1 MVTLNSAEEALKT
14 LYLGVVSEQL
24 NTSTNPLYNA
34 IEKTSSDVW
43 GKEIVKLVPFG
54 LNGGISAGDED
65 GDLPNAAGNNYERF
79 TLELKNLFGK
89 ISISDKAIR
98 ASETSA
104 GAFVN
109 LLNAEMEG
117 LLRASKFNFG
127 RMLYGDGTGKLG
139 TVVAWSENTNPNKFK
154 LDSVRNLMEGMV
166 IDIYPAGG
174 AKVHGRRITHIDRE
188 NAIVTVDGGAGV
200 NTLLSAGDYITV
212 QNSYGKELT
221 GLGAIFAKT
230 GKLYGLNKE
239 DYSWLVPYTKS
250 LSTGFAV
257 TDMQEAIDKVEERAG
272 SAINFIVASADAR
285 RVYLNELMTE
295 RVNIDYMNLDGG
307 FKAVSYNGIPVVAD
321 RFVPEGT
328 MYLLDTNDFKLHQL
342 CDWKWLE
349 SGEGRILHQDVNKAT
364 YTATLVKYADLICDR
379 PFGQACI
386 TGIA

>member
-24 NTSTNPLYNA
+24 NTTTNPLYNA

-54 LNGGISAGDED
+54 LNGGVSAGDED
-65 GDLPNAAGNNYERF
+65 GDLPQAAGNNYERF

-89 ISISDKAIR
+89 ISISDKAMR
-98 ASETSA
+98 ASSNSA

-127 RMLYGDGTGKLG
+127 RMLYGDGTGKLA
-139 TVVAWSENTNPNKFK
+139 TAVEWAENSNPNKFK
-154 LDSVRNLMEGMV
+154 VDSVRNLMEGMV
-166 IDIYPAGG
+166 IDVYSSGNAT
-174 AKVHGRRITHIDRE
+174 ARARRIIHVDRDENVVTIDG
-188 NAIVTVDGGAGV
+188 TLGA
-200 NTLLSAGDYITV
+200 NNLLVAGDYVTV
-212 QNSYGKELT
+212 QNSLGKELT
-221 GLGAIFAKT
+221 GLGAIFAST
-230 GKLYGLNKE
+230 GKLYGLDKAN
-239 DYSWLVPYTKS
+239 YSWLNPYHKN
-250 LSTGFAV
+250 LTGTFSV
-257 TDMQEAIDKVEERAG
+257 TDVQEAIDRVEERAG
-272 SAINFIVASADAR
+272 SSINFIVASADAR
-285 RVYLNELMTE
+285 RAYVNELMAE

-328 MYLLDTNDFKLHQL
+328 MYMLDTKDFKLHQL

-349 SGEGRILHQDVNKAT
+349 GAEGRILQQDANKAT

-386 TGIA
+386 TGIK

>member
-24 NTSTNPLYNA
+24 NTTTNPLYNA

-54 LNGGISAGDED
+54 LNGGVSAGDED
-65 GDLPNAAGNNYERF
+65 GDLPQPAGNNYERF

-89 ISISDKAIR
+89 ISISDKAMR
-98 ASETSA
+98 ASSNSS

-127 RMLYGDGTGKLG
+127 RMLYGDGTGKLA
-139 TVVAWSENTNPNKFK
+139 TAVTWTENTNPNKFK
-154 LDSVRNLMEGMV
+154 VDSVRNLMEGMV
-166 IDIYPAGG
+166 IDVYSSGNAT
-174 AKVHGRRITHIDRE
+174 ARARRIIQIDRDE
-188 NAIVTVDGGAGV
+188 NIVTIDGIAGA
-200 NTLLSAGDYITV
+200 NNLLGAGDYVTV
-212 QNSYGKELT
+212 QNSLGKELT
-221 GLGAIFAKT
+221 GLGAIFASS
-230 GKLYGLNKE
+230 GRLYGLDKSN
-239 DYSWLVPYTKS
+239 YSWLNPYHKN
-250 LSTGFAV
+250 LSGTFSV
-257 TDMQEAIDKVEERAG
+257 TDVQEAIDRVEERAG
-272 SAINFIVASADAR
+272 SSINFIVASADAR
-285 RVYLNELMTE
+285 RAYVNELMAE

-328 MYLLDTNDFKLHQL
+328 MYMLDTKDFKLHQL

-349 SGEGRILHQDVNKAT
+349 GAEGRILQQDANKAT

-386 TGIA
+386 TGIK

>member
-14 LYLGVVSEQL
+14 LYLGVVSDQL

-65 GDLPNAAGNNYERF
+65 GNLPDAAGNNYERF

-98 ASETSA
+98 ASESSA
-104 GAFVN
+104 GSFVN

-127 RMLYGDGTGKLG
+127 RMLYGDGSGKLA
-139 TVVAWSENTNPNKFK
+139 TVVDFSTNTNPNVFK
-154 LDSVRNLMEGMV
+154 VDSVRNLMEGMV
-166 IDIYPAGG
+166 IDVYSQGNAT
-174 AKVHGRRITHIDRE
+174 VHGRRILNIDRDQ
-188 NAIVTVDGGAGV
+188 NIVTINGTAGA
-200 NTLLSAGDYITV
+200 NNLLSSGDYITV
-212 QNSYGKELT
+212 QNSLGRELT
-221 GLGAIFAKT
+221 GLGAIFAKE
-230 GKLYGLNKE
+230 GKLYGLNKL
-239 DYSWLVPYTKS
+239 DYSWLTPYTNELTTAFTIS
-250 LSTGFAV
+250 
-257 TDMQEAIDKVEERAG
+257 DMQKAIDKVEERAG
-272 SAINFIVASADAR
+272 SSINFIAASSDAR

-307 FKAVSYNGIPVVAD
+307 FKAVSYNGIPVVSD
-321 RFVPEGT
+321 RFVPEKS
-328 MYLLDTNDFKLHQL
+328 MYLLDTKDFKLHQL

-349 SGEGRILHQDVNKAT
+349 GQDGRILHQDANKAT

-379 PFGQACI
+379 PFGQARI
-386 TGIA
+386 TNIG

>member
-89 ISISDKAIR
+89 INISDKAIR

-139 TVVAWSENTNPNKFK
+139 TVVEWSGNVNPNKFK

-166 IDIYPAGG
+166 IDIYPMEG
-174 AKVHGRRITHIDRE
+174 AVVRGRRIMHIDRE
-188 NAIVTVDGGAGV
+188 NSIVTVDGGAGMT
-200 NTLLSAGDYITV
+200 TLLKAGDYVTV
-212 QNSYGKELT
+212 QNSLGKELT
-221 GLGAIFAKT
+221 GLGAIFAES
-230 GKLYGLNKE
+230 GRLYGLNKE
-239 DYSWLVPYTKS
+239 DYSWLVPFNKKLTSS
-250 LSTGFAV
+250 LTVG
-257 TDMQEAIDKVEERAG
+257 DIQEGIDKVEERAG
-272 SAINFIVASADAR
+272 STINFIVASADAR
-285 RVYLNELMTE
+285 RAYLRELMAE

-328 MYLLDTNDFKLHQL
+328 MYMLDTKDFKLHQL

-349 SGEGRILHQDVNKAT
+349 NGEGRILNQDPNKAT

>member
-54 LNGGISAGDED
+54 LNGGISAGDEE
-65 GDLPNAAGNNYERF
+65 GDLPTAAGNNYERF

-98 ASETSA
+98 ASESSA

-127 RMLYGDGTGKLG
+127 RMLYGDGSGKLA
-139 TVVAWSENTNPNKFK
+139 TVVKWDANTNPNKFK
-154 LDSVRNLMEGMV
+154 LDSVRNIMEGMV
-166 IDIYPAGG
+166 IDLYPTSG
-174 AKVHGRRITHIDRE
+174 ATVKGRRVLHVDRDE
-188 NAIVTVDGGAGV
+188 CVVTVDGGAGQT
-200 NTLLSAGDYITV
+200 TLLVAGDYVTV
-212 QNSYGKELT
+212 QNSLGRELT
-221 GLGAIFAKT
+221 GLGAIFAKS
-230 GKLYGLNKE
+230 GKLYGLNKS
-239 DYSWLVPYTKS
+239 DYSWLVPYAKDANGTFS
-250 LSTGFAV
+250 V

-272 SAINFIVASADAR
+272 SNINFIVASADAR

-321 RFVPEGT
+321 RFVPEKT
-328 MYLLDTNDFKLHQL
+328 MYFLDTNDFKLHQL

-349 SGEGRILHQDVNKAT
+349 GAEGRILHQDANKAT

-386 TGIA
+386 TNIG

>member
-14 LYLGVVSEQL
+14 LYLGVVSDQL

-65 GDLPNAAGNNYERF
+65 GNLPDAAGNNYERF

-98 ASETSA
+98 ASESSA
-104 GAFVN
+104 GSFVN

-127 RMLYGDGTGKLG
+127 RMLYGDGSGKLA
-139 TVVAWSENTNPNKFK
+139 TVVDFPTNTNPNVFK
-154 LDSVRNLMEGMV
+154 VDSVRNLMEGMV
-166 IDIYPAGG
+166 IDVYSQGNAT
-174 AKVHGRRITHIDRE
+174 VHGRRIVNIDRDQ
-188 NAIVTVDGGAGV
+188 NIVTINGTAGA
-200 NTLLSAGDYITV
+200 NNLLSSGDYITL
-212 QNSYGKELT
+212 QNSLGRELT
-221 GLGAIFAKT
+221 GLGAIFAKE
-230 GKLYGLNKE
+230 GKLYGLNKS
-239 DYSWLVPYTKS
+239 DYSWLTPYTNELTTAFTIS
-250 LSTGFAV
+250 
-257 TDMQEAIDKVEERAG
+257 DMQKAIDKVEERAG
-272 SAINFIVASADAR
+272 SSINFIAASSDAR

-307 FKAVSYNGIPVVAD
+307 FKAVSYNGIPVVSD
-321 RFVPEGT
+321 RFVPEKS
-328 MYLLDTNDFKLHQL
+328 MYLLDTKDFKLHQL

-349 SGEGRILHQDVNKAT
+349 GQDGRILHQDANKAT

-379 PFGQACI
+379 PFGQARI
-386 TGIA
+386 TNIG

>member
-127 RMLYGDGTGKLG
+127 RMLYGDGSGFL
-139 TVVAWSENTNPNKFK
+139 ADISDNTISSAALRMLFIAPTQPFD
-154 LDSVRNLMEGMV
+154 L
-166 IDIYPAGG
+166 
-174 AKVHGRRITHIDRE
+174 
-188 NAIVTVDGGAGV
+188 
-200 NTLLSAGDYITV
+200 LLS
-212 QNSYGKELT
+212 
-221 GLGAIFAKT
+221 
-230 GKLYGLNKE
+230 
-239 DYSWLVPYTKS
+239 
-250 LSTGFAV
+250 
-257 TDMQEAIDKVEERAG
+257 
-272 SAINFIVASADAR
+272 
-285 RVYLNELMTE
+285 
-295 RVNIDYMNLDGG
+295 
-307 FKAVSYNGIPVVAD
+307 
-321 RFVPEGT
+321 
-328 MYLLDTNDFKLHQL
+328 
-342 CDWKWLE
+342 
-349 SGEGRILHQDVNKAT
+349 ILQ
-364 YTATLVKYADLICDR
+364 
-379 PFGQACI
+379 
-386 TGIA
+386 

>member
-34 IEKTSSDVW
+34 IEKTSNDVW

-65 GDLPNAAGNNYERF
+65 GILPTAGGNNYERF

-98 ASETSA
+98 ASQSSA
-104 GAFVN
+104 GSFVN

-127 RMLYGDGTGKLG
+127 RMLYGDGTGKLA
-139 TVVAWSENTNPNKFK
+139 TVTSFAENTNPNVFK
-154 LDSVRNLMEGMV
+154 VDSVRNLMEGMI
-166 IDIYPAGG
+166 IDVYSAGN
-174 AKVHGRRITHIDRE
+174 ATVYGRRIINIDRD
-188 NAIVTVDGGAGV
+188 NNVVTINGGAGA
-200 NTLLSAGDYITV
+200 NNLLSAGDYITV

-221 GLGAIFAKT
+221 GLGAIFAKE
-230 GKLYGLNKE
+230 GKLYGLNKS
-239 DYSWLVPYTKS
+239 DYAWLTPYTNE
-250 LSTGFAV
+250 LSTAFTI
-257 TDMQEAIDKVEERAG
+257 TDVQKAIDKVEERAG
-272 SAINFIVASADAR
+272 SNINFIVASSDAR

-295 RVNIDYMNLDGG
+295 RVNVDYMNLDGG
-307 FKAVSYNGIPVVAD
+307 FKAVSYNGIPVVSD
-321 RFVPEGT
+321 RFVPEKT
-328 MYLLDTNDFKLHQL
+328 MYLLDTKDFKLHQL

-349 SGEGRILHQDVNKAT
+349 GAEGRILNQDANKAT

-379 PFGQACI
+379 PFGQARI
-386 TGIA
+386 TNIG